1 MDIARGKMILTRA
14 KNRAVSGLSL
24 TLLAVLA
31 ACANQPART
40 VHTAAAGAS
49 VNHWSGYIQEASN
62 RFSIPQSW
70 IRAVMQQESGGH
82 EYLHGRKIRSVHGA
96 VGLMQIKPDT
106 YRELASRYGLGSD
119 PSDPHDNIMAGSGY
133 IRELYDRFGS
143 PDFLAAYNCGP
154 QCAEN
159 HRSKGTSLPGYA
171 KAYMAAISP
180 HLNDP
185 VPGLMQP
192 TQLAY
197 APAPATPVTV
207 VADTT
212 GPASYPPDSY
222 SSTPA
227 TTAQPAGTAPP
238 LPDDDLPPPTPYE
251 GGAGGAIAVASA
263 QPTTQQQPYYA
274 YQTSNSAAYT
284 PPTQAAVPQAVVPP
298 TTWRPAAQAPTPVAS
313 MGSTGSGG
321 VIQIGAFSTQ
331 ARAIRA
337 ASLAQRASA
346 TLANTASQIDQ
357 IATGGSAHTVWRT
370 RLVGVPAQQTGSIC
384 TSLRRQ
390 GLSCVPVTQP

>member
-1 MDIARGKMILTRA
+1 MDTVFGKMRKATA
-14 KNRAVSGLSL
+14 KRQATTGLYL
-24 TLLAVLA
+24 GLLATLA

-40 VHTAAAGAS
+40 THTAAAGAS

-82 EYLHGRKIRSVHGA
+82 QYLHGRKIRSVHGA

-106 YRELASRYGLGSD
+106 YSELAQRYSLGSD
-119 PSDPHDNIMAGSGY
+119 PYDPHDNIMAGSGY

-159 HRSKGTSLPGYA
+159 HRSKGTALPGYA

-197 APAPATPVTV
+197 APAPTPPVTV
-207 VADTT
+207 VADTS
-212 GPASYPPDSY
+212 GPAADPPNSYNQQNF
-222 SSTPA
+222 A
-227 TTAQPAGTAPP
+227 TGAQPAGTAPP
-238 LPDDDLPPPTPYE
+238 LDDEDLSPPTPY
-251 GGAGGAIAVASA
+251 GGAANSAGTITVANA
-263 QPTTQQQPYYA
+263 QPTASPQRPYYA
-274 YQTSNSAAYT
+274 YQQPNNAPAYT
-284 PPTQAAVPQAVVPP
+284 APTPQS
-298 TTWRPAAQAPTPVAS
+298 TWRPTAPVGTLAS
-313 MGSTGSGG
+313 STGGG
-321 VIQIGAFSTQ
+321 AIQIGAFSTQ

-337 ASLAQRASA
+337 ASLARRSSTA
-346 TLANTASQIDQ
+346 LANAVSQIDL
-357 IATGGSAHTVWRT
+357 IAPSGNSHPVWRT
-370 RLVGVPAQQTGSIC
+370 RLAGLPAQQTSAIC
-384 TSLRRQ
+384 ATLRQQ
-390 GLSCVPVTQP
+390 GLSCVPVAAP